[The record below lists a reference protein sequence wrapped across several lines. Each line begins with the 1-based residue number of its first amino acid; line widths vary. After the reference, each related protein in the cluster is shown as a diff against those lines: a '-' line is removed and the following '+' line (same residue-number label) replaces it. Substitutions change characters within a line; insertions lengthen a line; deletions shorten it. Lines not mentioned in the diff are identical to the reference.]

1 MVYIKVS
8 TFLMLLGNS
17 GKCHGRCQTVAD
29 IYGKCYIYEVE
40 ERIKPGCKIPYC
52 RFLNCEISTGVCFE
66 MKFVMFE
73 L

>member
-1 MVYIKVS
+1 MEGVRQLRTYMVSV
-8 TFLMLLGNS
+8 T
-17 GKCHGRCQTVAD
+17 
-29 IYGKCYIYEVE
+29 YEVE

-52 RFLNCEISTGVCFE
+52 RFLNFEINTGVCFE